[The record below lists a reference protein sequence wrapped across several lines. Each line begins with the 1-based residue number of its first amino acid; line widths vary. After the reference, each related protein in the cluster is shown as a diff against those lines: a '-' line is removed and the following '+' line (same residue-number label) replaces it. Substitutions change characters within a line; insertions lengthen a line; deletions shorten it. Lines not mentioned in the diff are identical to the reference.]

1 MVSIYNYTLEQMIDE
16 FIAIGEKK
24 FRATQVFE
32 WIYRKNVYDFNEM
45 NNLSLD
51 LRKKLS
57 NIYSTNL
64 LKIVEKQES
73 RDGTIKY
80 LFELEDGGLVESVL
94 MIHDYGRSLCVTSQ
108 LGCNMGCKFC
118 ASGLLKKQRN
128 LTAAEMVLQV
138 LTVNQDTGNN
148 VSHVVVMGT
157 GEPFDNYDNVM
168 NFIRVINHAKGLAI
182 GARHLTISTCGL
194 VDKIEMYA
202 HEGIQT
208 NLAIS
213 LHAPNDDIR
222 DTIMPINKAYPM
234 DKLREAIKYYIAKTN
249 RRVTLEYILLRGV
262 NDQVVHARQLAH
274 YIRGLNVY
282 VNLIP
287 YNAVD
292 EHGYQQSSIA
302 DVEAF
307 KNELLRLKINCT
319 LRKEHGRD
327 IDGACGQ
334 LRAKK
339 VGESSCKSSQ
349 KAK

>member
-1 MVSIYNYTLEQMIDE
+1 MVSIYNFTLEQMIDE
-16 FIAIGEKK
+16 LVAIGEKK

-32 WIYRKNVYDFNEM
+32 WIYRKNVYDFNDM

-51 LRKKLS
+51 LRNKLS
-57 NIYSTNL
+57 KIYSTNL

-73 RDGTIKY
+73 KDGTIKY

-138 LTVNQDTGNN
+138 LTVNNDTKNN

-213 LHAPNDDIR
+213 LHAPNDDVR
-222 DTIMPINKAYPM
+222 NQIMPINKAYPM
-234 DKLREAIKYYIAKTN
+234 DKLREAMKYYIDKTN

-262 NDQVVHARQLAH
+262 NDSLVHARQLAH
-274 YIRGLNVY
+274 YVRGLNVY

-292 EHGYQQSSIA
+292 EHGYQQSSSA

-307 KNELLRLKINCT
+307 KSELLRLKINCT

-349 KAK
+349 KVK

>member
-1 MVSIYNYTLEQMIDE
+1 MKSIYNYTQEQLIDE
-16 FIAIGEKK
+16 FIALGEKK
-24 FRATQVFE
+24 FRATQVFD
-32 WIYRKNVYDFNEM
+32 WIYRRQVYSFDEM
-45 NNLSLD
+45 SNLSLD
-51 LRKKLS
+51 LRQKLKDT
-57 NIYSTNL
+57 YSSSL
-64 LKIVEKQES
+64 LTIKEKQVS
-73 RDGTIKY
+73 QDGTIKY
-80 LFELEDGGLVESVL
+80 LFELDDGGLIESVL
-94 MIHDYGRSLCVTSQ
+94 MVHDYGRSLCVTSQ
-108 LGCNMGCKFC
+108 LGCNMGCAFC

-128 LTAAEMVLQV
+128 LQAAEMVLQV
-138 LTVNQDTGNN
+138 LSVMADTNER

-157 GEPFDNYDNVM
+157 GEPFDNYDEVM
-168 NFIRVINHAKGLAI
+168 NFIRIINHAKGLAI

-222 DTIMPINKAYPM
+222 NQLMPINKRYPM
-234 DKLREAIKYYIAKTN
+234 EELRNAMKFYIEKTN
-249 RRVTLEYILLRGV
+249 RRVTLEYILLKGV
-262 NDQVVHARQLAH
+262 NDQLIHARQLAH
-274 YIRGLNVY
+274 YVRGLNAY

-292 EHGYQQSSIA
+292 EHGYQQSLPQ

-307 KNELLRLKINCT
+307 KNELLRLKINVT
-319 LRKEHGRD
+319 QRKEHGRD

-339 VGESSCKSSQ
+339 VGRS
-349 KAK
+349 

>member
-1 MVSIYNYTLEQMIDE
+1 MKSIYDYTQEQMIDE
-16 FIAIGEKK
+16 FIALGEKK

-32 WIYRKNVYDFNEM
+32 WIYRKHVYQFDLM

-57 NIYSTNL
+57 EKYSMSL
-64 LKIVEKQES
+64 LKIKEKQVS
-73 RDGTIKY
+73 QDGTIKY
-80 LFELEDGGLVESVL
+80 LFELEDGGLIESVL

-108 LGCNMGCKFC
+108 LGCNMGCAFC

-128 LTAAEMVLQV
+128 LTAGEMVNQV
-138 LTVNQDTGNN
+138 LTVMHDTNDK
-148 VSHVVVMGT
+148 VTHVVVMGT
-157 GEPFDNYDNVM
+157 GEPFDNYDHVM
-168 NFIRVINHAKGLAI
+168 NFIHIVNHPKGLAI

-213 LHAPNDDIR
+213 LHAPNDEIR
-222 DTIMPINKAYPM
+222 NQLMPINKVYSM
-234 DKLREAIKYYIAKTN
+234 DKLREAMKYYVEKTN
-249 RRVTLEYILLRGV
+249 RRITIEYILLKGV
-262 NDQVVHARQLAH
+262 NDQLIHARQLAH
-274 YIRGLNVY
+274 YIKGLNAY

-287 YNAVD
+287 YNSVD
-292 EHGYQQSSIA
+292 EHGYQQSLSR
-302 DVEAF
+302 DVEIF
-307 KNELLRLKINCT
+307 KNELLRLKINVT
-319 LRKEHGRD
+319 QRKEHGRD

-339 VGESSCKSSQ
+339 VGESQNGNYRKN
-349 KAK
+349 

>member
-51 LRKKLS
+51 LRNKLS